1 MFVHVNG
8 VRIYYRVT
16 GQGPAVILVHGNGE
30 DHTIFDE
37 TAALLSRNYTVYALD
52 SRGHGKSSDV
62 EKLGYQDMASDV
74 VSFIEKM
81 NLVKPAY
88 CGFSD
93 GGILGLLIACQ
104 NPGLLSG
111 MVLCGA
117 NAYPEGMK
125 RRWLRFF
132 SMVSRFDKDP
142 KIRMMLKEPQ
152 ITEEELER
160 IELPVL
166 MLAGECDM
174 IAEDHTR
181 FIASKIKGSRLVI
194 VPGENHGSYIV
205 HSRKLYYLVKEFLFE
220 VTKT

>member
-125 RRWLRFF
+125 WRWLRFF

-166 MLAGECDM
+166 MLAGERDM

>member
-74 VSFIEKM
+74 ISFIEKM

-166 MLAGECDM
+166 MLAGERDM

>member
-62 EKLGYQDMASDV
+62 EKLGYQDMAFDV

-166 MLAGECDM
+166 MLAGERDM

>member
-166 MLAGECDM
+166 MLAGERDM

>member
-37 TAALLSRNYTVYALD
+37 TAALLSRNHTVYAMD

-166 MLAGECDM
+166 MLAGERDM